1 MIKKIIN
8 LKNTT
13 MKAILKIVF
22 LLVCISTFGQEQ
34 KTDYKKINNDLVK
47 ATYYFA
53 DNASI
58 IEREGFFNKEG
69 KLQGLWVTYNLE
81 GDKTAIANYNNG
93 EKEGVWQY
101 LSKEKI
107 SFVTYKNN
115 KIINVEEKAL
125 VVN

>member
-93 EKEGVWQY
+93 KKEGVWQY

-115 KIINVEEKAL
+115 KILSVEEKIL

>member
-1 MIKKIIN
+1 VIKKIIN

-93 EKEGVWQY
+93 KKEGVWQY

-115 KIINVEEKAL
+115 KILSVEEKIL

>member
-1 MIKKIIN
+1 
-8 LKNTT
+8 

-22 LLVCISTFGQEQ
+22 LLICISTFGQEQ

-53 DNASI
+53 DNESI
-58 IEREGFFNKEG
+58 IEREGFFNKDG
-69 KLQGLWVTYNLE
+69 KLQGLWVTYNLD
-81 GDKTAIANYNNG
+81 GKKTTIANYNNG
-93 EKEGVWQY
+93 AKDGVWQY
-101 LSKEKI
+101 LNKEKI

-115 KIINVEEKAL
+115 KIISVEEKLL